1 MKKIK
6 KNQVIITALAIMIA
20 VAGYIN
26 YTGNL
31 SDIISVKDT
40 KDASS
45 DGVVIDENTG
55 EIVNNDAE
63 PDDNSLMEPGSVM
76 LTSGSSVSDSI
87 ISEAKLNREQLRAK
101 NKEMLMEIVN
111 NESLDEAAKQAAV
124 NKLADISDTS
134 QKEIA
139 AELLLEAKGFSN
151 AVVSVTDGN
160 VDVVINSTKLDDTLR
175 AQVEDIVKRKTGL
188 VDLVDVEAFTGDEV
202 VKDII
207 EGAHAYGVKVV
218 ASNHDFDKTPDK
230 DDIVGRL
237 VKMQELGAD
246 IPKIAVMPQ
255 CKKDV
260 LTLLEATRE
269 MAEEHADRP
278 IITMS
283 MAGTGLISRLCGEVF
298 GSALTFGAVGKA
310 SAPGQMNAS
319 DLREILTLIDKSI

>member
-111 NESLDEAAKQAAV
+111 NVSLISASLFTAACFAASSSDSLFTISISISLFFARSCSLF
-124 NKLADISDTS
+124 NFASDISDTS

-175 AQVEDIVKRKTGL
+175 AQVEDIVKRKTG
-188 VDLVDVEAFTGDEV
+188 VSA
-202 VKDII
+202 
-207 EGAHAYGVKVV
+207 
-218 ASNHDFDKTPDK
+218 DK
-230 DDIVGRL
+230 
-237 VKMQELGAD
+237 
-246 IPKIAVMPQ
+246 
-255 CKKDV
+255 
-260 LTLLEATRE
+260 
-269 MAEEHADRP
+269 
-278 IITMS
+278 IT
-283 MAGTGLISRLCGEVF
+283 INIC
-298 GSALTFGAVGKA
+298 
-310 SAPGQMNAS
+310 NN
-319 DLREILTLIDKSI
+319 

>member
-101 NKEMLMEIVN
+101 NKEMLME
-111 NESLDEAAKQAAV
+111 AAKQAAV

-175 AQVEDIVKRKTGL
+175 AQVEDIVKRKTG
-188 VDLVDVEAFTGDEV
+188 VSA
-202 VKDII
+202 
-207 EGAHAYGVKVV
+207 
-218 ASNHDFDKTPDK
+218 DK
-230 DDIVGRL
+230 
-237 VKMQELGAD
+237 
-246 IPKIAVMPQ
+246 
-255 CKKDV
+255 
-260 LTLLEATRE
+260 
-269 MAEEHADRP
+269 
-278 IITMS
+278 IT
-283 MAGTGLISRLCGEVF
+283 INIC
-298 GSALTFGAVGKA
+298 
-310 SAPGQMNAS
+310 NN
-319 DLREILTLIDKSI
+319 

>member
-124 NKLADISDTS
+124 NKLADIN
-134 QKEIA
+134 
-139 AELLLEAKGFSN
+139 FSSN
-151 AVVSVTDGN
+151 SNNNLVSIFNNNSGGN
-160 VDVVINSTKLDDTLR
+160 
-175 AQVEDIVKRKTGL
+175 Q
-188 VDLVDVEAFTGDEV
+188 
-202 VKDII
+202 
-207 EGAHAYGVKVV
+207 
-218 ASNHDFDKTPDK
+218 
-230 DDIVGRL
+230 
-237 VKMQELGAD
+237 
-246 IPKIAVMPQ
+246 
-255 CKKDV
+255 
-260 LTLLEATRE
+260 
-269 MAEEHADRP
+269 
-278 IITMS
+278 
-283 MAGTGLISRLCGEVF
+283 
-298 GSALTFGAVGKA
+298 
-310 SAPGQMNAS
+310 
-319 DLREILTLIDKSI
+319 

>member
-175 AQVEDIVKRKTGL
+175 AQVEDIVKK
-188 VDLVDVEAFTGDEV
+188 
-202 VKDII
+202 K
-207 EGAHAYGVKVV
+207 
-218 ASNHDFDKTPDK
+218 
-230 DDIVGRL
+230 
-237 VKMQELGAD
+237 QE
-246 IPKIAVMPQ
+246 
-255 CKKDV
+255 
-260 LTLLEATRE
+260 
-269 MAEEHADRP
+269 
-278 IITMS
+278 
-283 MAGTGLISRLCGEVF
+283 
-298 GSALTFGAVGKA
+298 
-310 SAPGQMNAS
+310 
-319 DLREILTLIDKSI
+319 

>member
-175 AQVEDIVKRKTGL
+175 A
-188 VDLVDVEAFTGDEV
+188 
-202 VKDII
+202 
-207 EGAHAYGVKVV
+207 
-218 ASNHDFDKTPDK
+218 
-230 DDIVGRL
+230 
-237 VKMQELGAD
+237 
-246 IPKIAVMPQ
+246 
-255 CKKDV
+255 
-260 LTLLEATRE
+260 
-269 MAEEHADRP
+269 
-278 IITMS
+278 
-283 MAGTGLISRLCGEVF
+283 
-298 GSALTFGAVGKA
+298 
-310 SAPGQMNAS
+310 
-319 DLREILTLIDKSI
+319 